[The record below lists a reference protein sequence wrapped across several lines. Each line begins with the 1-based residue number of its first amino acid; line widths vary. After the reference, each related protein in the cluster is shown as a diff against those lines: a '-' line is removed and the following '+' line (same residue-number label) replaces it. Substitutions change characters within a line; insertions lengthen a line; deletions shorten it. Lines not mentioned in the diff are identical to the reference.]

1 MNKRIISLILCAV
14 LIASAFA
21 GCRVNNAGGIEEADT
36 TELTTTTTTQPTTVT
51 TTEDTATTFPEDE
64 TRKIYK
70 GLAKD
75 TEGSYPYKIA
85 EYTTHYDGSNVT
97 RTANL
102 RAAAEK
108 IDDIVIPD
116 SRVFSFNQTVGKR
129 TVTAGYDEAKII
141 KDGEFVDGLGGGV
154 CQVSSTIFECVLR
167 ANAKIVSRA
176 AHSLEIS
183 YVPLGGDATVQW
195 NSCDFQF
202 ENTLGCPMKLKMSC
216 GNGTLTCTAYA
227 KKDVDVGDID
237 ISISRSGDT
246 YSLRRTVNGKVNYT
260 THSKYS
266 KPKTTT
272 KKENTTKKKE
282 KKKDKKKDKKADK
295 KKTEKKKTT
304 KKKKKNG

>member
-1 MNKRIISLILCAV
+1 MKKRILCLVIAAAV
-14 LIASAFA
+14 FSAAFA
-21 GCRVNNAGGIEEADT
+21 GCTPRNSGEGDNPSESSV
-36 TELTTTTTTQPTTVT
+36 TTTTTTTTTTAT
-51 TTEDTATTFPEDE
+51 TTEDSNTTFPESE

-70 GLAKD
+70 GLSKD

-85 EYTTHYDGSNVT
+85 SYSTHYDGSNTT

-108 IDDIVIPD
+108 IDDIIIPD
-116 SRVFSFNQTVGKR
+116 GQVFSFNQTVGKR

-167 ANAKIVSRA
+167 TNAKIVSRA
-176 AHSLEIS
+176 AHSLEIT

-202 ENTLGCPMKLKMSC
+202 ENTLGCAMKLKMSC
-216 GNGTLTCTAYA
+216 SNGTLTCEAYA
-227 KKDVDVGDID
+227 KKDVDVGDIS

-246 YSLRRTVNGKVNYT
+246 YTLRRTVDGKVNYT
-260 THSKYS
+260 THSKYA

-272 KKENTTKKKE
+272 KKATTKKNTAK
-282 KKKDKKKDKKADK
+282 KKKDTKKKAK
-295 KKTEKKKTT
+295 ETT

>member
-1 MNKRIISLILCAV
+1 MNKRIISIILCFAV
-14 LIASAFA
+14 IAAAFA
-21 GCRVNNAGGIEEADT
+21 GCAAKSAGEPEE
-36 TELTTTTTTQPTTVT
+36 TETTVT
-51 TTEDTATTFPEDE
+51 TAATTTETTTATTTENTATTFPEEE

-70 GLAKD
+70 GLSKD

-85 EYTTHYDGSNVT
+85 EFSTHYDGSNTT

-102 RAAAEK
+102 RAAANK

-116 SRVFSFNQTVGKR
+116 GQVFSFNQTVGKR

-183 YVPLGGDATVQW
+183 YVKLGGDATVQW

-202 ENTLGCPMKLKMSC
+202 ENTLGCAMKLKMSC
-216 GNGTLTCTAYA
+216 SNGTLVCTAYA

-237 ISISRSGDT
+237 ITITKSGDT
-246 YSLRRTVNGKVNYT
+246 YTLRRTVNGKVNYT

-272 KKENTTKKKE
+272 KKQTTKKKDA
-282 KKKDKKKDKKADK
+282 KKDKDKKK
-295 KKTEKKKTT
+295 EKTT